1 MILYFDTFITDKS
14 LVKWEELDNLL
25 NKVRDSNPNYKRQSK
40 INIVKYTLASYSVI
54 KWSNV
59 LIRFQIEDEL
69 LVEDFHLYVKNLF
82 PNAKIEFQ
90 RSTNQSQYIDAINY
104 FKTLDDKWI
113 FYAPNNDHPF
123 IANNIEFLDNIV
135 DHAEFVTK
143 QYETNFV
150 SITYSHFSECMNSCK
165 NKWMYPEDF
174 EIVNEHK
181 DFFLLKYPKGYLIA
195 ISIVHIDLFEK
206 WFKNHN
212 YFDKRIVRTEDIIE
226 YSHPEQYVLVPKA
239 EICRHY
245 DSYAHTS
252 LLFKDLRAIPFNI
265 VPPLFIPQGFFD
277 NNIRINC
284 NPNEYIIDYVNINS
298 SAKNYSFQDKL
309 NGTDLIINIEQIP
322 LFWKD
327 RISEV
332 LLDDYPQEV
341 NVNEK
346 YIYNPILS
354 YPRFFIIFY
363 YLKYLLMNLYRKIK

>member
-1 MILYFDTFITDKS
+1 LILYFDTFITDKS

-25 NKVRDSNPNYKRQSK
+25 NEVRDSNPNYKRQSK

-59 LIRFQIEDEL
+59 LIRFQIDDEL

-90 RSTNQSQYIDAINY
+90 RSTNQSQYIDAIDY

-123 IANNIEFLDNIV
+123 IANNIEFLENIV
-135 DHAEFVTK
+135 DHAEYITK
-143 QYETNFV
+143 QYETNSV

-181 DFFLLKYPKGYLIA
+181 DFFLLKFPKGYLIA

-226 YSHPEQYVLVPKA
+226 YSHPEQYVLVPKS

-265 VPPLFIPQGFFD
+265 VPPLFIPNGFFD

-284 NPNEYIIDYVNINS
+284 NPNEYIIDCVNINS
-298 SAKNYSFQDKL
+298 SAKDYSFKDKL
-309 NGTDLIINIEQIP
+309 NGTDLMINIEQIP

-332 LLDDYPQEV
+332 LLVDYPLEV
-341 NVNEK
+341 NINEK
-346 YIYNPILS
+346 YIHNPILS
-354 YPRFFIIFY
+354 YPRFLIIIF
-363 YLKYLLMNLYRKIK
+363 YLKYLLINLYRKIK

>member
-25 NKVRDSNPNYKRQSK
+25 NEVRDSNPNYKRQSK

-59 LIRFQIEDEL
+59 LIRFQIDDEL

-90 RSTNQSQYIDAINY
+90 RSTNQSQYIDAIDY

-123 IANNIEFLDNIV
+123 IANNIEFLENIV
-135 DHAEFVTK
+135 DHAEYITK
-143 QYETNFV
+143 QYETNSV

-181 DFFLLKYPKGYLIA
+181 DFFLLKFPKGYLIA

-226 YSHPEQYVLVPKA
+226 YSHPEQYVLVPKS

-265 VPPLFIPQGFFD
+265 VPPLFIPNGFFD

-284 NPNEYIIDYVNINS
+284 NPNEYIIDCVNINS
-298 SAKNYSFQDKL
+298 SAKDYSFKDKL
-309 NGTDLIINIEQIP
+309 NGTDLMINIEQIP

-332 LLDDYPQEV
+332 LLVDYPLEV
-341 NVNEK
+341 NINEK
-346 YIYNPILS
+346 YIHNPILS
-354 YPRFFIIFY
+354 YPRFLIIIF
-363 YLKYLLMNLYRKIK
+363 YLKYLLINLYRKIK